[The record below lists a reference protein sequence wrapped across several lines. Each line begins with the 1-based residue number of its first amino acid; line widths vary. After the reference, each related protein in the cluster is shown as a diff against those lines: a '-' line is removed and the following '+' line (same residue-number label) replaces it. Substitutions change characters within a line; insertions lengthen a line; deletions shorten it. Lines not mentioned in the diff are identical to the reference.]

1 MANSSH
7 QDEARRYLDGV
18 LAAQRR
24 RGIRPTMAKREYE
37 RTVEETARVF
47 ERLSVAADRAAT
59 QRRSK
64 G

>member
-1 MANSSH
+1 
-7 QDEARRYLDGV
+7 
-18 LAAQRR
+18 
-24 RGIRPTMAKREYE
+24 MAKREYE